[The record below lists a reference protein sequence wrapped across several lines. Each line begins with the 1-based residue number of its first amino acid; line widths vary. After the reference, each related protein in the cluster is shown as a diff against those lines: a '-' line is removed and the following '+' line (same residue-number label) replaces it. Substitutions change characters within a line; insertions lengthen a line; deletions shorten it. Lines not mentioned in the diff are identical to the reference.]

1 MGRPELPVDH
11 TVPARGELAEALR
24 AMRAGARLTYDELT
38 VRSGVPAT
46 TLKRA
51 TSGRSVPTWETVTAI
66 AEACDGDEDGLIGPL
81 WRRARIAERGRLKNL
96 RTPGSPE
103 LINTPEGLSEALEY
117 LYERD
122 GALSLRRL
130 QARAGG
136 AHLLPVSTAA
146 RIVNRQ
152 ALPAS
157 RQQCKAFLTA
167 CGIPARQHRR
177 WIQAFDRITR
187 PRRRLTDAEA
197 AMYINLGALPSTRFT
212 APGYRHEDP
221 ARRRDRPFS
230 RAVRDPWAG
239 QEQKTLFEL
248 SAEGDLR
255 VA

>member
-81 WRRARIAERGRLKNL
+81 WRRARIAERGRLK
-96 RTPGSPE
+96 
-103 LINTPEGLSEALEY
+103 
-117 LYERD
+117 
-122 GALSLRRL
+122 
-130 QARAGG
+130 
-136 AHLLPVSTAA
+136 
-146 RIVNRQ
+146 
-152 ALPAS
+152 
-157 RQQCKAFLTA
+157 QCKAFLTA

-212 APGYRHEDP
+212 EPGYRHEGP

-239 QEQKTLFEL
+239 QEQKTLSEL
-248 SAEGDLR
+248 SDEGDLR